1 MGKYKFSCTK
11 QVINTKLS
19 FLFFHFFKSVLKSV
33 EISQFLNSV
42 FRNCSFSIQNSLAN
56 CSDYQ
61 ENVPNNKCFLVHV
74 SMGVKREFENR
85 SNYQMFRLSKFRL
98 SRDYCI
104 YIYISSISK
113 PKLL

>member
-1 MGKYKFSCTK
+1 MGKYKFSWAK

-19 FLFFHFFKSVLKSV
+19 FLFFHFLKSVLKSV

-42 FRNCSFSIQNSLAN
+42 FRNCSFTYKIPLQIVPIIKRS
-56 CSDYQ
+56 
-61 ENVPNNKCFLVHV
+61 VPNNKCFLVHI

-98 SRDYCI
+98 SRDYCTL
-104 YIYISSISK
+104 K
-113 PKLL
+113 TKKVL

>member
-1 MGKYKFSCTK
+1 MGKYKFSWAK

-19 FLFFHFFKSVLKSV
+19 FLFFHFLKSVLKSI

-42 FRNCSFSIQNSLAN
+42 FRNCSISIQNSLAN

-85 SNYQMFRLSKFRL
+85 SDYQMFRLSKFRL
-98 SRDYCI
+98 SRDYCNHRNGV
-104 YIYISSISK
+104 SSKSA
-113 PKLL
+113 